1 MRIAIVNEVSTADRN
16 ADVVRSLEGRGHEI
30 INAGMKQSSEPTELT
45 VLHTSFLSALLL
57 ATGRADFIV
66 AGCGTGHG
74 YEIAVNQYPGVYS
87 GRILTPLDAWLFTQI
102 NGGNVV
108 SLALNLG
115 YGWAAD
121 VNVRMIFDALF
132 SVESGAGYP
141 PPRRSTQQESRRLLH
156 GISDVTHRSMA
167 EIVGGLPDRVVV
179 PALTYPGIWEL
190 LAIDTLEDR
199 ELARALQ
206 DRHDR
211 AIAEREGTR
220 DAHSSVMPTSG
231 D

>member
-1 MRIAIVNEVSTADRN
+1 MRIAVVNEISTADRN
-16 ADVVRSLEGRGHEI
+16 ADVVAALEGRGHEI
-30 INAGMKQSSEPTELT
+30 VNAGMRRSAEAPELT

-57 ATGRADFIV
+57 ATKRADFIV

-74 YEIAVNQYPGVYS
+74 YEIAVNQYPGIFS

-108 SLALNLG
+108 SLALNMG

-141 PPRRSTQQESRRLLH
+141 PHRRPTQQESRRLLH
-156 GISDVTHRSMA
+156 GISDATHRSMA
-167 EIVGGLPDRVVV
+167 EIVRALPDRVVV

-190 LAIDTLEDR
+190 LAVDTIEDR
-199 ELARALQ
+199 ELAGALRERYERAT
-206 DRHDR
+206 
-211 AIAEREGTR
+211 G
-220 DAHSSVMPTSG
+220 
-231 D
+231 

>member
-1 MRIAIVNEVSTADRN
+1 MKIAVVNEISTADRN
-16 ADVVRSLEGRGHEI
+16 ADVVAAVEGRGHEV
-30 INAGMKQSSEPTELT
+30 INAGMKRSGELPELT

-57 ATGRADFIV
+57 ATRRADFIV
-66 AGCGTGHG
+66 GGCGTGHG
-74 YEIAVNQYPGVYS
+74 YEIAVNQYPGVFS

-121 VNVRMIFDALF
+121 VNVRMIFDALL

-141 PPRRSTQQESRRLLH
+141 PARRPTQQESRRMLY
-156 GISDVTHRSMA
+156 GISDATHRSMA
-167 EIVGGLPDRVVV
+167 DIVATLPDRVVV

-190 LAIDTLEDR
+190 LATDTLEDR
-199 ELARALQ
+199 VLAHALEERYARATASPSQ
-206 DRHDR
+206 
-211 AIAEREGTR
+211 AA
-220 DAHSSVMPTSG
+220 TSG
-231 D
+231 G

>member
-1 MRIAIVNEVSTADRN
+1 MRIAVVNEISTADRN
-16 ADVVRSLEGRGHEI
+16 ADVVAALEGRGHEI
-30 INAGMKQSSEPTELT
+30 VNAGMRRSADAPELT

-57 ATGRADFIV
+57 ATKRADFIV

-74 YEIAVNQYPGVYS
+74 YEIAVNQYPGIFS

-108 SLALNLG
+108 SLALNMG

-141 PPRRSTQQESRRLLH
+141 PPRRPTQQESRRLLY
-156 GISDVTHRSMA
+156 GISDATHRSMA
-167 EIVGGLPDRVVV
+167 EIVMALPDRVVG

-190 LAIDTLEDR
+190 LAVDTLEDR
-199 ELARALQ
+199 ELAGALRERYERAT
-206 DRHDR
+206 
-211 AIAEREGTR
+211 G
-220 DAHSSVMPTSG
+220 
-231 D
+231 

>member
-1 MRIAIVNEVSTADRN
+1 MKIAVVNEISTADRN
-16 ADVVRSLEGRGHEI
+16 ADVVAAVEGRGHEV
-30 INAGMKQSSEPTELT
+30 INAGMKRSGELPELT

-66 AGCGTGHG
+66 GGCGTGHG
-74 YEIAVNQYPGVYS
+74 YEIAVNQYPGIFS

-121 VNVRMIFDALF
+121 VNVRMIIDALL

-141 PPRRSTQQESRRLLH
+141 PARRPTQQESRRLLH
-156 GISDVTHRSMA
+156 GISDTTHRSMA
-167 EIVGGLPDRVVV
+167 EIVAALPDRVVV

-190 LAIDTLEDR
+190 LATDTLKDR
-199 ELARALQ
+199 ELAHALEDRYARATASPSQ
-206 DRHDR
+206 V
-211 AIAEREGTR
+211 A
-220 DAHSSVMPTSG
+220 TSG
-231 D
+231 S

>member
-1 MRIAIVNEVSTADRN
+1 MKIGVVNEVSTADRN
-16 ADVVRSLEGRGHEI
+16 ADVVAALEGRGHTI
-30 INAGMKQSSEPTELT
+30 INAGMKRASDGPELT

-74 YEIAVNQYPGVYS
+74 YEIAVNQYPGVFS

-115 YGWAAD
+115 YGWAGD
-121 VNVRMIFDALF
+121 VNVRMIVDALF

-141 PPRRSTQQESRRLLH
+141 PPRRPTQQESRRLLH

-167 EIVGGLPDRVVV
+167 EIVRALPDRVIG
-179 PALTYPGIWEL
+179 PALTYPGTWEL
-190 LAIDTLEDR
+190 LDVDTLEDR
-199 ELARALQ
+199 ELAAAIQERY
-206 DRHDR
+206 DRLHVAPGEADH
-211 AIAEREGTR
+211 GS
-220 DAHSSVMPTSG
+220 DAAT
-231 D
+231 

>member
-16 ADVVRSLEGRGHEI
+16 GDVIAALEGRGHEI
-30 INAGMKQSSEPTELT
+30 INAGMRRSGEPSELT

-66 AGCGTGHG
+66 GGCGTGHG
-74 YEIAVNQYPGVYS
+74 YEIAVNQYPGIFS

-108 SLALNLG
+108 SLALNQG

-121 VNVRMIFDALF
+121 VNVKMIVDALL

-141 PPRRSTQQESRRLLH
+141 PHRRPTQRESRQLLVD
-156 GISDVTHRSMA
+156 ISEATHRSMA
-167 EIVGGLPDRVVV
+167 EIVDTLPDRVVV
-179 PALTYPGIWEL
+179 PALTYPGIWDL
-190 LAIDTLEDR
+190 LDIETLEDR
-199 ELARALQ
+199 ELARAL
-206 DRHDR
+206 RERYER
-211 AIAEREGTR
+211 ATGR
-220 DAHSSVMPTSG
+220 DETTDGAISPGEPANRV
-231 D
+231 

>member
-1 MRIAIVNEVSTADRN
+1 MKIAVVNEISTADRN
-16 ADVVRSLEGRGHEI
+16 ADVVAALEGRGHEI
-30 INAGMKQSSEPTELT
+30 INAGMKRSNELPELT

-66 AGCGTGHG
+66 GGCGTGHG
-74 YEIAVNQYPGVYS
+74 YEIAVSQYPGVFS

-121 VNVRMIFDALF
+121 VNVRMIIDALF

-141 PPRRSTQQESRRLLH
+141 SARRPTQQESRRLLY
-156 GISDVTHRSMA
+156 GISDMTHRSMA
-167 EIVGGLPDRVVV
+167 EIVVALPDRVVV
-179 PALTYPGIWEL
+179 PVLTYPGIWEL
-190 LAIDTLEDR
+190 FATDTLEDR

-206 DRHDR
+206 ERYER
-211 AIAEREGTR
+211 ATNGGAK
-220 DAHSSVMPTSG
+220 V
-231 D
+231 

>member
-1 MRIAIVNEVSTADRN
+1 MRIAVVTEISTADRN
-16 ADVVRSLEGRGHEI
+16 ADVVAALEGRGHEI
-30 INAGMKQSSEPTELT
+30 VNAGMKRSAEPTELT

-57 ATGRADFIV
+57 ATNRADFIV

-74 YEIAVNQYPGVYS
+74 YEIAVNQYPGIFS

-108 SLALNLG
+108 SLALNMG

-121 VNVRMIFDALF
+121 INVKMIFDALF

-141 PPRRSTQQESRRLLH
+141 PSRRPTQQESRRVLH
-156 GISDVTHRSMA
+156 GVSDVTHRSMA
-167 EIVGGLPDRVVV
+167 EIVRALPDRVVV

-190 LAIDTLEDR
+190 LAVDTLEDR
-199 ELARALQ
+199 DLAAALTE
-206 DRHDR
+206 RHDR
-211 AIAEREGTR
+211 A
-220 DAHSSVMPTSG
+220 P
-231 D
+231 